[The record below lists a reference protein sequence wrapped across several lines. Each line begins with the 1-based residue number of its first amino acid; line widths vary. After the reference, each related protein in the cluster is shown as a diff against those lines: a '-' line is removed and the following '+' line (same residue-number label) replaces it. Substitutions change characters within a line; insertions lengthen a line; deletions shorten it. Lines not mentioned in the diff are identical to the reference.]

1 MNKGEW
7 IFEYKNHIYHL
18 QDRDDS
24 FKKGDLFF
32 ERAGRLGPI
41 EWDGKEKLNYHCKKI
56 VSITKTKMSKE
67 EILLSVYNMIYE
79 QNTTRKINVLNYPK
93 K

>member
-1 MNKGEW
+1 
-7 IFEYKNHIYHL
+7 
-18 QDRDDS
+18 
-24 FKKGDLFF
+24 
-32 ERAGRLGPI
+32 
-41 EWDGKEKLNYHCKKI
+41 
-56 VSITKTKMSKE
+56 MSKE

>member
-1 MNKGEW
+1 MKKKNYYINKTKMGKGEW

-41 EWDGKEKLNYHCKKI
+41 EWGGKEQLNYHCKKI
-56 VSITKTKMSKE
+56 ISIK
-67 EILLSVYNMIYE
+67 
-79 QNTTRKINVLNYPK
+79 PK
-93 K
+93 QRCIID

>member
-1 MNKGEW
+1 MSEIEEEGWCHYSGMPSPNAYDKTNETSEAGWVSELN
-7 IFEYKNHIYHL
+7 NHIYHL

-41 EWDGKEKLNYHCKKI
+41 EWDGEEQLNYHCKKI
-56 VSITKTKMSKE
+56 ISIK
-67 EILLSVYNMIYE
+67 
-79 QNTTRKINVLNYPK
+79 PK
-93 K
+93 QR